1 MLREE
6 ELILVAVVGGSALL
20 ILGILELIWPS
31 TPRHPVRRP
40 QPARAPPPTPTK
52 TVTPAR
58 ATAPAMPVRER
69 RSQVSPHARPHAGST
84 DRVGERVPLP
94 ACVSPFPMERPAVPV
109 LAVPVM
115 ELEAERLP
123 EPVVAAEAPPE
134 PPPEPLPASSPEPA
148 PTATGRA
155 DLLLVE
161 RCFSLYEDRR
171 YDEVVSVGE
180 EALARLRDTPL
191 STPQAR
197 QTAAL
202 WAVVALAK
210 QALGDDVGASVA
222 LESALGVAPAEE
234 RVMYQQDIAAL
245 SYSAAQAALA
255 RAGGSDT
262 DDRVVEVRR
271 ALAWSERGLS
281 AVPSD
286 GRLRETRETARAAIW
301 PAYEQSVRKLLQ
313 RREFRAARR
322 LLREALEDP
331 EIPAARVGPFEE
343 LLLSTLGGEIGQL
356 TAQAIQRMQAAR
368 DSEALAAL
376 RREAGDYEDTLDPL
390 VRALKL
396 GDIGPDREVETRATR
411 VRAVE
416 GVAGLRPLPIR
427 QLPDAD
433 DRDEAVLRTE
443 TVRERLRSC
452 MEQLGLSAEE
462 LSVAFARIQRLCDE
476 LGMEDRV
483 RASRRR

>member
-1 MLREE
+1 
-6 ELILVAVVGGSALL
+6 
-20 ILGILELIWPS
+20 
-31 TPRHPVRRP
+31 
-40 QPARAPPPTPTK
+40 
-52 TVTPAR
+52 
-58 ATAPAMPVRER
+58 MPVRER
-69 RSQVSPHARPHAGST
+69 RSQVSPHARPHVASA
-84 DRVGERVPLP
+84 DRVGERVSFF
-94 ACVSPFPMERPAVPV
+94 ASVSPFPMERPAVPV

-262 DDRVVEVRR
+262 DDRIAEVRR

-286 GRLRETRETARAAIW
+286 GRLREMRETARAAIW
-301 PAYEQSVRKLLQ
+301 PAYEQSVHKLLQ
-313 RREFRAARR
+313 RREYRAARR

-331 EIPAARVGPFEE
+331 EIPAARVGPFE
-343 LLLSTLGGEIGQL
+343 
-356 TAQAIQRMQAAR
+356 
-368 DSEALAAL
+368 
-376 RREAGDYEDTLDPL
+376 
-390 VRALKL
+390 
-396 GDIGPDREVETRATR
+396 DRK
-411 VRAVE
+411 
-416 GVAGLRPLPIR
+416 
-427 QLPDAD
+427 
-433 DRDEAVLRTE
+433 
-443 TVRERLRSC
+443 
-452 MEQLGLSAEE
+452 
-462 LSVAFARIQRLCDE
+462 SV
-476 LGMEDRV
+476 V
-483 RASRRR
+483 

>member
-1 MLREE
+1 VLREE

-40 QPARAPPPTPTK
+40 QPARAPPPPPAKTP
-52 TVTPAR
+52 TPAR
-58 ATAPAMPVRER
+58 TAAPAMPLRER
-69 RSQVSPHARPHAGST
+69 RSQVSPHARPHAGSA
-84 DRVGERVPLP
+84 DRVGERVSFFSSVL
-94 ACVSPFPMERPAVPV
+94 PFPIEGLAAPV
-109 LAVPVM
+109 LEA
-115 ELEAERLP
+115 EAERLP

-134 PPPEPLPASSPEPA
+134 PPPEPSPAPLPASSPEPA

-197 QTAAL
+197 TTAAL

-255 RAGGSDT
+255 RAGSSDT
-262 DDRVVEVRR
+262 DDRVAEVRR
-271 ALAWSERGLS
+271 ALAWSERGLG

-286 GRLRETRETARAAIW
+286 GRLREMRETARAAIW

-313 RREFRAARR
+313 RREFRVARR

-343 LLLSTLGGEIGQL
+343 LLLGTLGGEIGQL

-396 GDIGPDREVETRATR
+396 GDIGTDRQVETRAKR

-433 DRDEAVLRTE
+433 DRDEAVRTE
-443 TVRERLRSC
+443 TLRERLRSC
-452 MEQLGLSAEE
+452 MDQLGLSAEE
-462 LSVAFARIQRLCDE
+462 LAVAFAKIQRLCEE

-483 RASRRR
+483 RARAR

>member
-40 QPARAPPPTPTK
+40 QPARAPPPTPAK
-52 TVTPAR
+52 TATPAR
-58 ATAPAMPVRER
+58 TAAPAMPVRER
-69 RSQVSPHARPHAGST
+69 RSQVSPHARPHAGSA

-94 ACVSPFPMERPAVPV
+94 ACVSPFPLESLAVPV
-109 LAVPVM
+109 LEV
-115 ELEAERLP
+115 EAERLP

-180 EALARLRDTPL
+180 EALARLRDTL
-191 STPQAR
+191 FSTPQAR
-197 QTAAL
+197 ETAAL
-202 WAVVALAK
+202 WTVVALAK

-255 RAGGSDT
+255 RAGSSDT
-262 DDRVVEVRR
+262 DDRIAEVRH
-271 ALAWSERGLS
+271 ALAWSERGLG

-286 GRLRETRETARAAIW
+286 GRLREMRETARVAIW
-301 PAYEQSVRKLLQ
+301 PAYEQSVHKLLQ

-343 LLLSTLGGEIGQL
+343 LLLGTLGGEIGQL

-396 GDIGPDREVETRATR
+396 GDIGADRQVETRATR

-443 TVRERLRSC
+443 TLRERLRSC
-452 MEQLGLSAEE
+452 MDELGLSAEE
-462 LSVAFARIQRLCDE
+462 LSVAFAKIQRLCEE